1 MISTAIVRHIFN
13 YWGIPEQRG
22 MCAILS
28 PEYKLKQQLS
38 IELEDGEVIQ
48 HNIWGVAGKIGESTI
63 KGIVVDLSASSKER
77 EYALVFQFD
86 ELSAYA
92 IHLEN
97 DLTKAFY
104 LHNDETWLELSNLL
118 LAKLLVGI
126 EQLNELFVAFKPLDE
141 YQKLYS
147 YLVGFI
153 NYNAKNTE

>member
-1 MISTAIVRHIFN
+1 MISNIIVKHIFN

-28 PEYKLKQQLS
+28 PEYKLKQKLS
-38 IELEDGEVIQ
+38 TELEDGEVLQ
-48 HNIWGVAGKIGESTI
+48 HNIWGITGKIGESII
-63 KGIVVDLSASSKER
+63 KAIVVDLSVSSKER

-86 ELSAYA
+86 ELSIYA
-92 IHLEN
+92 LHLEN
-97 DLTKAFY
+97 DQAKAY
-104 LHNDETWLELSNLL
+104 CLHNDENWLELSNLL

-126 EQLNELFVAFKPLDE
+126 EQLNELFVAFKSFDE